1 MTVLSVPGG
10 KGRGPVEG
18 EGPERAAST
27 LNNVGPMTAQET
39 MFFNRVKDWLGA
51 GVNERVLMQVVKSHS
66 VLTMC
71 SAQSESAMNDVVV
84 AYLDRLQA
92 ETKGGRQVRFN
103 EVPEKCSFT
112 PRYSKGTVT
121 ERSTEMID
129 ICQDES
135 KQSTKYNTF
144 PTSSLENKEEQ
155 DMIKAIEES
164 LKENQNIPGF
174 SPIAQSDPDNP
185 HERSRCDLS
194 PVGLKNMGNSCWFNV
209 ISQTLFH
216 IAQFRQLL
224 LDVNTANLS
233 TRGSNPWT
241 SEPSSSNEPSVTPQT
256 LLLTLRRLFASL
268 MASGRGYVD
277 PSDVLSTIS
286 ELNSTLNKAV
296 PSIGIQQD
304 ATEMLL
310 RLIEWLEQALKK
322 YANIRNGNVSPPAP
336 VEQDEAMSSVN
347 DENAD
352 PNVLASTQRVH
363 ETAASSEE
371 MMVDDPLARSSS
383 TSPPAEQLPF
393 NALFHGSHIEIRL
406 SADGSTTSSKLDNS
420 MQMVNLDVSF
430 DNLHDSLE
438 AYHFADAPS
447 KEASVWFESVPAVII
462 FSLVRFS
469 YKNGQTEKL
478 HNKFHFPIEFFMDRY
493 MHRNRNIVIEK
504 KRHRAMLKEKL
515 DIVKAQLD
523 RMQNYP
529 VGSVT
534 ASIPEIIN
542 ATISLKPAYVDNN
555 CTNGSGLDN
564 DVHQPMDVGG
574 NESSGCAHSSSENM
588 DSEGNVVLPQSQ
600 RTKISL
606 PADADLDALLRLL
619 ESIGAQFQNNI
630 NGTEGYRLHSVIIHE
645 GEANVGHYWAYIAD
659 HLTLNESGSPTA
671 WRKFN
676 DKAVEPATW
685 SQIEEDSFGSRRTC
699 SAYCLV
705 YTRKK
710 SEEEL
715 FQRDSTVSLKTL
727 SDLVNSLPEDLKTD
741 VSLDNDAFTAEM
753 TEWDKQH
760 ATPPPCQISRPR
772 PIFDKEVMSSF
783 SHKTPLNVEELARK
797 YDTQAYRYFGA
808 LIIKKSM
815 EKVGVGISES
825 QFWEDGTNAS
835 RLVDDAVKNY
845 TSVVDAVFTEGNES
859 ENLDGHLLLSEWL
872 RMCSIPLSVI
882 SRIVYV
888 VRVLMCSEKI
898 QVRAASAAKL
908 RAIEGTMKPTSY
920 EAISNELD
928 DAHILYEI
936 FWQAVAVLADII
948 RKLQKEVTIDLK
960 QLAPQTKLLC
970 VAVRMLDKI
979 VPYMKDRSVET
990 RDKGLFALLLD
1001 YLLIYYAIKITHGLL
1016 EPILRESS
1024 EQKFDDNA
1032 MFLSREYKALIL
1044 RIRSMD
1050 CEASKK
1056 ALDFILKVW
1065 AQTAS
1070 NSRELFKVAS
1080 FNQMLIEASN
1090 QEAPVEMPA
1099 VGVNVTV
1106 KELGPDLFSIRS
1118 FMQRIGLYSR
1128 GDLLS
1133 ATNVILDQFLV
1144 PYLKAVVSDS

>member
-447 KEASVWFESVPAVII
+447 KEASVVSFSSNHVSYTNVFDGRVLNNIHEANELQVWFESVPAVII

-574 NESSGCAHSSSENM
+574 NESSGCAHSSSASHSSSLEIGKSTFISDLLISVYIWLHSDESENM

-630 NGTEGYRLHSVIIHE
+630 NGTV
-645 GEANVGHYWAYIAD
+645 
-659 HLTLNESGSPTA
+659 
-671 WRKFN
+671 
-676 DKAVEPATW
+676 
-685 SQIEEDSFGSRRTC
+685 
-699 SAYCLV
+699 CLV
-705 YTRKK
+705 
-710 SEEEL
+710 
-715 FQRDSTVSLKTL
+715 
-727 SDLVNSLPEDLKTD
+727 N
-741 VSLDNDAFTAEM
+741 
-753 TEWDKQH
+753 
-760 ATPPPCQISRPR
+760 
-772 PIFDKEVMSSF
+772 EVPS
-783 SHKTPLNVEELARK
+783 
-797 YDTQAYRYFGA
+797 
-808 LIIKKSM
+808 
-815 EKVGVGISES
+815 VG
-825 QFWEDGTNAS
+825 
-835 RLVDDAVKNY
+835 K
-845 TSVVDAVFTEGNES
+845 
-859 ENLDGHLLLSEWL
+859 
-872 RMCSIPLSVI
+872 
-882 SRIVYV
+882 
-888 VRVLMCSEKI
+888 
-898 QVRAASAAKL
+898 
-908 RAIEGTMKPTSY
+908 
-920 EAISNELD
+920 
-928 DAHILYEI
+928 
-936 FWQAVAVLADII
+936 
-948 RKLQKEVTIDLK
+948 
-960 QLAPQTKLLC
+960 
-970 VAVRMLDKI
+970 
-979 VPYMKDRSVET
+979 
-990 RDKGLFALLLD
+990 
-1001 YLLIYYAIKITHGLL
+1001 
-1016 EPILRESS
+1016 
-1024 EQKFDDNA
+1024 
-1032 MFLSREYKALIL
+1032 
-1044 RIRSMD
+1044 
-1050 CEASKK
+1050 
-1056 ALDFILKVW
+1056 
-1065 AQTAS
+1065 
-1070 NSRELFKVAS
+1070 
-1080 FNQMLIEASN
+1080 
-1090 QEAPVEMPA
+1090 
-1099 VGVNVTV
+1099 
-1106 KELGPDLFSIRS
+1106 
-1118 FMQRIGLYSR
+1118 
-1128 GDLLS
+1128 
-1133 ATNVILDQFLV
+1133 
-1144 PYLKAVVSDS
+1144 